1 MWEKLSRR
9 DRIALIVGAAATAL
23 FLVLNFAVLPASGRF
38 VQSAEAI
45 NQMELTLRREQRLL
59 ANTELEKTQ
68 YSAARDRV
76 KDLEAGLLESPS
88 ASLANAEWQ
97 RLIGQLA
104 ESKGIVLGSS
114 EFLRV
119 ESLSPEYSLVTGRVQ
134 FRCRLDQLVDFLVA
148 VAASPKAMSVKQLNI
163 SPPPPGPEE
172 RVGVQMIMGAATRA
186 LKPEKSAVAR

>member
-1 MWEKLSRR
+1 MLQKLSRR

-23 FLVLNFAVLPASGRF
+23 FLVLNFGVLPASGRF
-38 VQSAEAI
+38 AQSAEAI
-45 NQMELTLRREQRLL
+45 NQKELTLRREQRLL
-59 ANTELEKTQ
+59 ANTGLEKTQ
-68 YSAARDRV
+68 HNAAQDRV

-88 ASLANAEWQ
+88 TSLANAEWQ

-148 VAASPKAMSVKQLNI
+148 VAASPKALSVKQMNI
-163 SPPPPGPEE
+163 SPSQPGLEE

-186 LKPEKSAVAR
+186 LKPEKGIVVH